1 MPVHFSTLRLAVLV
15 GEEIYD
21 LKIESI
27 TQLARGGREEEPRV
41 THNMA
46 LRERGHRGCGWWVD
60 KEEEED
66 TEKEQK
72 RE

>member
-27 TQLARGGREEEPRV
+27 TQLARGERKRTEGDTQYGTARKRAQRWRV
-41 THNMA
+41 
-46 LRERGHRGCGWWVD
+46 VD